1 MAAGTIE
8 KAQSRGTFLQD
19 TEGGFILEPEE
30 IREDFVVEEEE
41 ARQTSNVPEFA
52 VSETTGRIIYHQCKD
67 CDKEFL
73 TSSLLK
79 DFGVE
84 ACDQCKMALRDSM
97 YAMVTKSDAKRKYL
111 LLDDDLEPHTTDGP
125 PSLRFIERKNPL
137 NEHWQKMRLYLRS
150 QVELLSFT
158 RFGGAEGL
166 AAEIDRRE
174 EDSRKRK
181 QDKYVQKV
189 AKVRVP
195 FFIDEELSCLFH
207 TIDDSQMRKQ
217 TMTSTW
223 RQPEIKAHEHV
234 FPSESEV
241 CLAMESLVIVVERPC
256 RNLTRVLQSGAR
268 RAPLVASR

>member
-1 MAAGTIE
+1 MRLRESRTHARAVAAGTIE

-137 NEHWQKMRLYLRS
+137 NEHWGRMKLFLRS
-150 QVELLSFT
+150 QVEAAAHA
-158 RFGGAEGL
+158 RFGGAQGL
-166 AAEIDRRE
+166 ADELERRE
-174 EDSRKRK
+174 ALSRKRK
-181 QDKYVQKV
+181 QDRSAEQ
-189 AKVRVP
+189 
-195 FFIDEELSCLFH
+195 I
-207 TIDDSQMRKQ
+207 RKAC
-217 TMTSTW
+217 S
-223 RQPEIKAHEHV
+223 IA
-234 FPSESEV
+234 
-241 CLAMESLVIVVERPC
+241 A
-256 RNLTRVLQSGAR
+256 TRS
-268 RAPLVASR
+268 